1 MPVQKTFSPDC
12 YTNGLYTHKI
22 YDKCFHSKIL
32 ALRFRKE
39 KIAIRECAKA
49 FADSW
54 RRLRVREEASRIRE
68 EALRIREDA
77 LRIREDDLRFC
88 KGLCG
93 CVKYQEGSSL
103 RMRKDNSTLRIR
115 KEKIS
120 TLRMRK
126 VKICL
131 WKENHLWN
139 GFNAHS
145 AQCDFKFSDIGHY
158 AD

>member
-1 MPVQKTFSPDC
+1 M
-12 YTNGLYTHKI
+12 LI
-22 YDKCFHSKIL
+22 
-32 ALRFRKE
+32 
-39 KIAIRECAKA
+39 
-49 FADSW
+49 
-54 RRLRVREEASRIRE
+54 REEAS
-68 EALRIREDA
+68 RIREDA
-77 LRIREDDLRFC
+77 LRIREDALRFC

-131 WKENHLWN
+131 WCLVALLHKVS
-139 GFNAHS
+139 FDCS
-145 AQCDFKFSDIGHY
+145 RFFSNT
-158 AD
+158 AAVRA

>member
-1 MPVQKTFSPDC
+1 MLALRV
-12 YTNGLYTHKI
+12 
-22 YDKCFHSKIL
+22 HSKIL

-39 KIAIRECAKA
+39 KIDVRECAKA

-68 EALRIREDA
+68 EASRIREEASRIREDA
-77 LRIREDDLRFC
+77 LRIREDALRFC

-131 WKENHLWN
+131 WLQSLPPPINTSYCIAPVSQSTSSILRWRASQRTEVTT
-139 GFNAHS
+139 
-145 AQCDFKFSDIGHY
+145 
-158 AD
+158 